1 MGRTIRL
8 DASKETKIAD
18 ARSASTS
25 AAARGGLWGSLAA
38 QRLGPILT
46 LFDGVEAD
54 LEEAEEQAATL
65 IATRDV
71 ERGRANDLIG
81 RTHDQL
87 WNDVGRPGHDPAFAL
102 IFPGG
107 IGYYVECDVAS
118 QPKRMLLLA
127 KLLTSNL
134 HPMID
139 AARGQAAA
147 NEIRTAATALR
158 QAVDAA
164 EAATLEVELHD
175 QVGHA
180 ISRSAAMALARLKKL
195 YKAEGF
201 AEADIHEVIPSRPRT
216 TPKKPTTA
224 TQVPQNGATVPS
236 AKGG

>member
-18 ARSASTS
+18 ARSASTG

-38 QRLGPILT
+38 ERLGPILT

-54 LEEAEEQAATL
+54 LKEAEEQAATL
-65 IATRDV
+65 IAARDV
-71 ERGRANDLIG
+71 ERGRARDLVG

-127 KLLTSNL
+127 AGGRAPRSGR
-134 HPMID
+134 PRD
-139 AARGQAAA
+139 QPQRGDGA
-147 NEIRTAATALR
+147 R
-158 QAVDAA
+158 QAEEALQGRGLQRGGDPRGHPEPREDDA
-164 EAATLEVELHD
+164 E
-175 QVGHA
+175 
-180 ISRSAAMALARLKKL
+180 
-195 YKAEGF
+195 
-201 AEADIHEVIPSRPRT
+201 EADDRDPGPAERRLRAVWAGRLTLPSP
-216 TPKKPTTA
+216 PP
-224 TQVPQNGATVPS
+224 PI
-236 AKGG
+236 

>member
-1 MGRTIRL
+1 MGRTVRA

-18 ARSASTS
+18 ARSASTG
-25 AAARGGLWGSLAA
+25 AAARGGAWQSLATE
-38 QRLGPILT
+38 RLGPILT
-46 LFDGVEAD
+46 LYDGVEAD
-54 LEEAEEQAATL
+54 LKEAEEEAATL

-71 ERGRANDLIG
+71 ERGRARDLVG
-81 RTHDQL
+81 RVHDQL
-87 WNDVGRPGHDPAFAL
+87 WNDLGRPGNDPAFAL

-107 IGYYVECDVAS
+107 IGYYVECDIAS
-118 QPKRMLLLA
+118 QPKRMQLLA
-127 KLLTSNL
+127 KLLTSKL
-134 HPMID
+134 HPLID
-139 AARGQAAA
+139 DARGQAAA
-147 NEIRTAATALR
+147 NEIRAGATALR

-195 YKAEGF
+195 YKVEGF
-201 AEADIHEVIPSRPRT
+201 SEADIHEVIPSRPRA

-224 TQVPQNGATVPS
+224 PQVPPAGATVPS